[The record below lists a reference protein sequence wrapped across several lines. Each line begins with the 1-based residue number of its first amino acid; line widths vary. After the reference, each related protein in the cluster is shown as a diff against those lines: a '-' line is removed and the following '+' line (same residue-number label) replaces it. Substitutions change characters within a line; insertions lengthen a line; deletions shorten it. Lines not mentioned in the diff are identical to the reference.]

1 LRCFRRKMFA
11 GSNLV
16 AFCTCFGTFSI
27 FFFVALYLQ
36 VVGAT
41 TGYGLALDFV
51 PMAFIDEH
59 GVATGQ

>member
-1 LRCFRRKMFA
+1 MFA